1 MRQRPDAT
9 EFDRLADRILHDA
22 PLPEDRKALSYDQ
35 RMALKARSIAEFDR
49 VRGNTDIDEELALFA
64 MLYDGES
71 GASVEELNRR
81 LAGEIR
87 AGKWDDAP
95 AALQALL
102 IQQVSARLERSNPKY
117 LKAMLGE

>member
-1 MRQRPDAT
+1 MRQRPDAA
-9 EFDRLADRILHDA
+9 EFDRLADKILGQA
-22 PLPEDRKALSYDQ
+22 PLPEDRKALTYDQ

-49 VRGNTDIDEELALFA
+49 ARGDTDIDEELALFA
-64 MLYDGES
+64 MLYGRES
-71 GASVEELNRR
+71 GASVDELNRC

>member
-9 EFDRLADRILHDA
+9 EFNRLADKILAKA
-22 PLPEDRKALSYDQ
+22 PLPEDRKAWSYDQ
-35 RMALKARSIAEFDR
+35 RMAMKARLIAEFDR
-49 VRGNTDIDEELALFA
+49 ARGNTDIEEELALFA
-64 MLYDGES
+64 ILYDGES
-71 GASVEELNRR
+71 GESVEELNRR

>member
-1 MRQRPDAT
+1 MRQRPDAA
-9 EFDRLADRILHDA
+9 EFDRLADRILGEA

-49 VRGNTDIDEELALFA
+49 ARGNTDIDEELALFA

>member
-1 MRQRPDAT
+1 MRQRPDAV
-9 EFDRLADRILHDA
+9 EFDRLADRILGDA

-49 VRGNTDIDEELALFA
+49 ARGNTDTEEELALFA
-64 MLYDGES
+64 ILYGEDQDR
-71 GASVEELNRR
+71 SVEELNRR

>member
-9 EFDRLADRILHDA
+9 EFNRLADKILAEA
-22 PLPEDRKALSYDQ
+22 PLPEDRKAWSYDQ
-35 RMALKARSIAEFDR
+35 RMAMKARLIAEFDR
-49 VRGNTDIDEELALFA
+49 ARGNTDVEEELALFA
-64 MLYDGES
+64 ILYDGES
-71 GASVEELNRR
+71 GESVEELNRR

>member
-1 MRQRPDAT
+1 MRQRPDAA
-9 EFDRLADRILHDA
+9 EFNRLADKILRDA

-49 VRGNTDIDEELALFA
+49 ARGDTDIEEELALFA
-64 MLYDGES
+64 MLYGEDQN
-71 GASVEELNRR
+71 APLEELNRR
-81 LAGEIR
+81 LAAEIR
-87 AGKWDDAP
+87 AGRWDHAP

-117 LKAMLGE
+117 LKAMLGD

>member
-9 EFDRLADRILHDA
+9 EFNRLADKILAKA
-22 PLPEDRKALSYDQ
+22 PLPEDRKAWSYDQ
-35 RMALKARSIAEFDR
+35 RMAMKARLIAEFDR
-49 VRGNTDIDEELALFA
+49 ARGNTDVEEELALFA
-64 MLYDGES
+64 ILYDGES
-71 GASVEELNRR
+71 GESVEELNRR

-117 LKAMLGE
+117 LKAMLGD

>member
-1 MRQRPDAT
+1 MRQRPDAA
-9 EFDRLADRILHDA
+9 EFDRLADKILGEA
-22 PLPEDRKALSYDQ
+22 PLPEDRHALSYDQ
-35 RMALKARSIAEFDR
+35 RMALKARSIADFDR
-49 VRGNTDIDEELALFA
+49 ARGNTDIDEELALFA
-64 MLYDGES
+64 ILYDGEA

-87 AGKWDDAP
+87 AGQWDDAP

>member
-1 MRQRPDAT
+1 MRQRPDAA
-9 EFDRLADRILHDA
+9 EFDHLADKILGEA

-35 RMALKARSIAEFDR
+35 RMALKARSIADFDR
-49 VRGNTDIDEELALFA
+49 ARGNTDIDEELALFA
-64 MLYDGES
+64 ILYDGES